1 MRIFFALSFVLTAVS
16 AHASPLL
23 HGRAT
28 AAGLISAAAAD
39 ILYLDQNADKC
50 TRYGARLRDQFLTPL
65 AEELKGH
72 AERLSALNVFRP
84 YNQACEAPTPAE
96 FQSAREAAVSV
107 AEAIALRLQQA
118 ETPQGQFFGYSGDQ
132 VMDLALEAAP
142 GFPEC
147 IPEEK
152 GNPRSTREL
161 KTYYAMK
168 AKFRELQGVM
178 EVVAKEAEAP
188 SAPVCR

>member
-1 MRIFFALSFVLTAVS
+1 MRLFFALSLVLTSAS

-39 ILYLDQNADKC
+39 IAYLDQNADKC

-72 AERLSALNVFRP
+72 AERLVALSVFQP
-84 YNQACEAPTPAE
+84 ATPSCEAPTPAE
-96 FQSAREAAVSV
+96 FQSAREAALSV

-132 VMDLALEAAP
+132 VMDLALEAGP

-168 AKFRELQGVM
+168 AKFRELKDIVEM
-178 EVVAKEAEAP
+178 MAKEAEAP
-188 SAPVCR
+188 TAPVCR

>member
-1 MRIFFALSFVLTAVS
+1 MRLTFVLIALAPAY

-23 HGRAT
+23 EGREA
-28 AAGLISAAAAD
+28 AAGLIAAAAAD
-39 ILYLDQNADKC
+39 IAYLDQNADRC
-50 TRYGARLRDQFLTPL
+50 TRYGARLREQFLAPL
-65 AEELKGH
+65 AQELKGH
-72 AERLSALNVFRP
+72 TERLGALNVFRP
-84 YNQACEAPTPAE
+84 YDQACEAPTPTE
-96 FQSAREAAVSV
+96 LQSAREAAVSV